1 MVVADRPHPSGPVTP
16 TARARALLAAGAL
29 LGVTLAARGVV
40 SREGEATALPPDA
53 LASVHG
59 VSVLRSDYAR
69 ELAAIAGERRDEAR
83 DPAIR
88 RHVFERLVDEALIV
102 DYGLTLGLPRS
113 EPRVRAELTS
123 AVIDIVLAGDNPPRA
138 PLDEA
143 TLRRWYDAHAAE
155 FTAGGRIHAARLA
168 FRGDDAEARAREC
181 LRRWR
186 AGDALDALR
195 VGAVADASPP
205 PDFAVA
211 TSVLARYVGASMA
224 ESLASAPVRGAV
236 GPLAIDGGFAVGFV
250 LARVDAAPQPFEQV
264 RDLVTRELRRRDDDQ
279 RLRAWLDARRSEVSI
294 ARASDA
300 P

>member
-1 MVVADRPHPSGPVTP
+1 MVVAHRPHAAEPVTP

-29 LGVTLAARGVV
+29 LGVALAARGVV
-40 SREGEATALPPDA
+40 SREAAALPSEA

-59 VSVLRSDYAR
+59 VTVLRSDYAR
-69 ELAAIAGERRDEAR
+69 ELAAIADERRDEAR
-83 DPAIR
+83 DPALR

-102 DYGLTLGLPRS
+102 EYGLSLGIPRT

-123 AVIDIVLAGDNPPRA
+123 AVVDIVLAGDHPPRA
-138 PLDEA
+138 PLDET

-155 FTAGGRIHAARLA
+155 FTSGGRVHAARLI
-168 FRGDDAEARAREC
+168 FRGDDAEAHAREA
-181 LRRWR
+181 LRRWY

-195 VGAVADASPP
+195 AGAALDASPP

-224 ESLASAPVRGAV
+224 EALAAAPVHGAV
-236 GPLAIDGGFAVGFV
+236 GPQAMDGGYAVGFV
-250 LARVDAAPQPFEQV
+250 IARVDAAPQPFERV